1 MKIINPLNS
10 THKKG
15 NPLLITLKKTYV
27 SSTNFNTIKIYVIS
41 NTIFF
46 RRNSDIKYYF
56 LKDFYNR
63 KDVKNCIF
71 LKKNYS
77 RNFKYL
83 LLVDN
88 IKTVLESSVLL

>member
-1 MKIINPLNS
+1 MKIIIPLNS
-10 THKKG
+10 TQTKKK
-15 NPLLITLKKTYV
+15 PLLITLQKTYA
-27 SSTNFNTIKIYVIS
+27 SSTIFNTLKIYVIS

-71 LKKNYS
+71 FYKKII
-77 RNFKYL
+77 RGIA
-83 LLVDN
+83 N
-88 IKTVLESSVLL
+88 IYY